1 MLRIL
6 DRYILRKFLGTF
18 FFMLVLI
25 MLVAVVFDLSEK
37 TEDFARTQPSARA
50 VTLDYYV
57 NFVVFYANRFSGLF
71 TFLAVLLFTS
81 RLAHRS
87 EVIAMLS
94 GGVSFPRLLRPYAIG
109 ATLIAALSLVVNH
122 LVLPKANERRLAFE
136 EIYVREVEF
145 SVKDRHLH
153 REIAPGLIAYGER
166 YSAKEQTMYTFGLE
180 RWVNGVLVCKLDAER
195 AAYDSTAG
203 TWRLTNW
210 LARDIG
216 DKGDALS
223 RGLEKDTLL
232 PLRPNDLG
240 QRVETA
246 MALTTPELNTYIADR
261 QRQGD
266 GKVGPYLI
274 EKHQRTAYPL
284 ATYIFTLIGVGIA
297 SRKVRGGTGLHLA
310 VGVMLVLVYF
320 FVVQFTTVAAT
331 NAGLDPF
338 LAVWLPNIGYAL
350 IGIWIYRTAP
360 K

>member
-1 MLRIL
+1 MPATP
-6 DRYILRKFLGTF
+6 DRSFVGRVDGLITGRRTAWAVA
-18 FFMLVLI
+18 LVPL
-25 MLVAVVFDLSEK
+25 LVAIAVMTAVGEGKHTQLS
-37 TEDFARTQPSARA
+37 TD
-50 VTLDYYV
+50 
-57 NFVVFYANRFSGLF
+57 
-71 TFLAVLLFTS
+71 
-81 RLAHRS
+81 
-87 EVIAMLS
+87 
-94 GGVSFPRLLRPYAIG
+94 
-109 ATLIAALSLVVNH
+109 SL
-122 LVLPKANERRLAFE
+122 PA
-136 EIYVREVEF
+136 
-145 SVKDRHLH
+145 
-153 REIAPGLIAYGER
+153 G
-166 YSAKEQTMYTFGLE
+166 
-180 RWVNGVLVCKLDAER
+180 
-195 AAYDSTAG
+195 YDSTAG

-310 VGVMLVLVYF
+310 LGVMLVLVYF

>member
-6 DRYILRKFLGTF
+6 DRYILRRFLGTF

-37 TEDFARTQPSARA
+37 TEDFARSKPSARA
-50 VTLDYYV
+50 IALDYYV

-94 GGVSFPRLLRPYAIG
+94 SGVSFPRLMRPYAIG
-109 ATLIAALSLVVNH
+109 ATIIAALSLVVNH
-122 LVLPKANERRLAFE
+122 RVLPKANEKRLAFE
-136 EIYVREVEF
+136 EVYVREVAF
-145 SVKDRHLH
+145 AVKDRHLH
-153 REIAPGLIAYGER
+153 REIAPGIIVYGER
-166 YSAKEQTMYTFGLE
+166 FSVPERTLYTFGLE
-180 RWVNGVLVCKLDAER
+180 RWENGELRSKLDAER
-195 AAYDSTAG
+195 AVHDS
-203 TWRLTNW
+203 LTGAW
-210 LARDIG
+210 HVFQYTIRDILPDG
-216 DKGDALS
+216 DRIH
-223 RGLEKDTLL
+223 RGLELDTVL
-232 PLRPNDLG
+232 PLRPADLG

-246 MALTTPELNTYIADR
+246 MAMTTPALNTYIADR
-261 QRQGD
+261 LRQGD

-310 VGVMLVLVYF
+310 LGVMLVLVYF

-331 NAGLDPF
+331 NAGMDPF
-338 LAVWLPNIGYAL
+338 LAVWLPNLAYAL
-350 IGIWIYRTAP
+350 IGAWIYRNAP

>member
-25 MLVAVVFDLSEK
+25 MLVAIVFDLSEK
-37 TEDFARTQPSARA
+37 TEDFARTKPSARA
-50 VTLDYYV
+50 IALDYYV

-94 GGVSFPRLLRPYAIG
+94 SGVSFPRLMRPYAIG
-109 ATLIAALSLVVNH
+109 ATLIAALSLYVNH
-122 LVLPKANERRLAFE
+122 ELLPKANEKRLAFE
-136 EIYVREVEF
+136 EDYVRVAAF
-145 SVKDRHLH
+145 MVKDRHLH
-153 REIAPGLIAYGER
+153 REIAPGLIVYGER
-166 YSAKEQTMYTFGLE
+166 FSIEDLTMYSFGLE
-180 RWVNGVLVCKLDAER
+180 RWENGALHSKLDAER
-195 AAYDSTAG
+195 AVYDSLSG
-203 TWRLTNW
+203 RWRAINYTRRVMG
-210 LARDIG
+210 AR
-216 DKGDALS
+216 GDAIT
-223 RGLEKDTLL
+223 RGLELDTVL
-232 PLRPNDLG
+232 PLRPADLG

-246 MALTTPELNTYIADR
+246 MAMPTGALNTYIADR
-261 QRQGD
+261 LRQGD
-266 GKVGPYLI
+266 GRVGPYLI

-284 ATYIFTLIGVGIA
+284 AAYIFTLIGVGIA

-310 VGVMLVLVYF
+310 LGVMLVLVYF

-331 NAGLDPF
+331 NAGMDPF
-338 LAVWLPNIGYAL
+338 LAVWLPNLGYAL
-350 IGIWIYRTAP
+350 IGVWIYRTAP

>member
-6 DRYILRKFLGTF
+6 DRYILSRFLGTF

-25 MLVAVVFDLSEK
+25 MLIAVVFDLSEK
-37 TEDFARTQPSARA
+37 TEDFAGTKAG
-50 VTLDYYV
+50 TGEIILDYYV

-94 GGVSFPRLLRPYAIG
+94 SGVSFPRIMWPYFLG
-109 ATLIAALSLVVNH
+109 ATLLTILSLVINH
-122 LVLPKANERRLAFE
+122 LVLPKANEVRLAFE
-136 EIYVREVEF
+136 EAYIRVTF

-153 REIAPGLIAYGER
+153 REIEPGTIAYCER
-166 YSAKEQTMYTFGLE
+166 YGAKERTLYTFGLE
-180 RWVNGVLVCKLDAER
+180 RWENGALRSKLDADR
-195 AAYDSTAG
+195 AEYDSLGGRWRIINYSARTMG
-203 TWRLTNW
+203 PEGDRLT
-210 LARDIG
+210 RG
-216 DKGDALS
+216 AL
-223 RGLEKDTLL
+223 LDTVL
-232 PLRPNDLG
+232 PLRPEDLG
-240 QRVETA
+240 QRVEMA
-246 MALTTPELNTYIADR
+246 MAMSTPELNAYIDKKL
-261 QRQGD
+261 RQGD

-310 VGVMLVLVYF
+310 LGVMLVLVYF

-338 LAVWLPNIGYAL
+338 LAVWIPNIGYAL
-350 IGIWIYRTAP
+350 IGAWIYRNAP